1 MPWCCC
7 MFWVDLH
14 STLHVL
20 ILLLEH
26 QNCLWLMVLMF
37 SQVVVLCCR
46 LHFIVYGPVRTKLLA
61 ATLSLLL
68 DYWCHG
74 WMLFSSL
81 LDVLPRSYVLYHCQ
95 VLLHLFDELLLPF
108 LLLHVS
114 ADTLLLL
121 LHLYAL
127 VVHYSQVSL
136 AYLRNNLI
144 IFDSLV
150 RAVCFAGFQSSLL
163 ISQLCCLITTGQAQF
178 VHYATE
184 FAAGHA
190 QHHDDSSRFTWC
202 CYGCC
207 PNFSLPKFGF
217 FVQTTCYWLLVV
229 LCCLRV
235 CFVVD
240 SWLGNVNCYRGHFH
254 PPTICSLCYASY
266 GIDW

>member
-150 RAVCFAGFQSSLL
+150 RAVCFCRFPEFTINIPIVLSDYNRSSPIQCIMPLSLQQVMPSIMTIVAGLLDAVTVAVQISPYPSLVFL
-163 ISQLCCLITTGQAQF
+163 SKRH
-178 VHYATE
+178 V
-184 FAAGHA
+184 
-190 QHHDDSSRFTWC
+190 
-202 CYGCC
+202 
-207 PNFSLPKFGF
+207 
-217 FVQTTCYWLLVV
+217 
-229 LCCLRV
+229 
-235 CFVVD
+235 
-240 SWLGNVNCYRGHFH
+240 
-254 PPTICSLCYASY
+254 
-266 GIDW
+266 IDYL